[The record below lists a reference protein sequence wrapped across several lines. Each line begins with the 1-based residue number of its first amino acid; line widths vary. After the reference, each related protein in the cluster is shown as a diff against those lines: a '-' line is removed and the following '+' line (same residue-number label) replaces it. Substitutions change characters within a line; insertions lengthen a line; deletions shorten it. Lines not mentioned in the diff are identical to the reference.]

1 MILVE
6 CIIRAKFVKLLYI
19 LDHLFRRRNHSKAFL
34 IWSFCGSIV
43 QWSGTIC
50 AKLVE
55 ETIGDSSVKLNCF
68 WASCSGGNSVKRS
81 FLARALAVILF
92 KRVEHLVPNLK
103 A

>member
-1 MILVE
+1 M
-6 CIIRAKFVKLLYI
+6 Y
-19 LDHLFRRRNHSKAFL
+19 
-34 IWSFCGSIV
+34 
-43 QWSGTIC
+43 

-55 ETIGDSSVKLNCF
+55 DTIGDSSVKLTCF

-92 KRVEHLVPNLK
+92 KRVEHLVTNLK

>member
-1 MILVE
+1 M
-6 CIIRAKFVKLLYI
+6 KLFYI
-19 LDHLFRRRNHSKAFL
+19 LDHWFRGRNHSKTFL

-43 QWSGTIC
+43 QWSGTIY

-55 ETIGDSSVKLNCF
+55 DTIGDSSVKLTCV

-92 KRVEHLVPNLK
+92 KRVEHLVTNLK